1 MTIKPNNSDEK
12 RVKIFKDLAGV
23 KREIV
28 RYLFHNQNKHNCG
41 RLRLH

>member
-1 MTIKPNNSDEK
+1 MTIKPNNSDK
-12 RVKIFKDLAGV
+12 QGV

-28 RYLFHNQNKHNCG
+28 RYLFHNQNKHNYG